1 MKRIWSKI
9 ALVLLFSVLAA
20 GLLFAGSEEGTS
32 GGEKAKKEEAIK
44 VGFLA
49 PLSGPYASMGE
60 DSVKGAEMAVEEI
73 NEAGGFLGR
82 PVEMVVIDTK
92 ALVDEHPVE
101 AVDELVLKHKVL
113 FIGGGVSD
121 SIGWAVRERAAF
133 HETPYLG
140 WVPWDSMATRGDN
153 IYPLHWVTGPDTEV
167 LMWCMWPYLLK
178 NNLVPKD
185 VVILGPDYEWGWA
198 NAKAAV
204 KPIEAFGGRVVEMIY
219 TPTPTVKFDTFIAQI
234 QDLMPNGG
242 TITANN
248 GGSEM
253 LETFHE
259 IYAAGLLD
267 KGYAFVKNNVY
278 GPLSY
283 GPIPQE
289 ELEGVY
295 VLNEYYPYL
304 PGDKKHEAWV
314 EKFHKKYGHLPGSN
328 TFSAYLVLH
337 AAADGIEKTQNL
349 DPKEWIAAVQGKVRT
364 GLLTDGEYMFQPLTG
379 RLLWPIVLMRGKSP
393 EDMKDIYP
401 TLPDVGPEWDKFEIV
416 HTFDVDYQLSVVPEE
431 ALLAGTEIGGAGI
444 GDAVVEYWKNK

>member
-1 MKRIWSKI
+1 MKKFFSI
-9 ALVLLFSVLAA
+9 AVMLILFTVLAA
-20 GLLFAGSEEGTS
+20 GLLFAE
-32 GGEKAKKEEAIK
+32 AKKEKAEEGPIK

-49 PLSGPYASMGE
+49 ALSGPYSATGE
-60 DSVKGAEMAVEEI
+60 DSVRGAQMAVEEI
-73 NEAGGFLGR
+73 NAAGGFLGR
-82 PVEMVVIDTK
+82 PVELVIRDTK

-101 AVDELVLKHKVL
+101 LVDELVLKYDVL

-133 HETPYLG
+133 HETPYMG
-140 WVPWDSMATRGDN
+140 WVPWDSMATRGEN

-198 NAKAAV
+198 NAKAAI
-204 KPIEAFGGRVVEMIY
+204 KPIEAFGGRVVETIY

-278 GPLSY
+278 GPTSY

-289 ELEGVY
+289 EIEGVWA
-295 VLNEYYPYL
+295 LNEYYPYL
-304 PGDKKHEAWV
+304 PGDKKHQAWV
-314 EKFHKKYGHLPGSN
+314 EKFYKKYGVLPGSN

-337 AAADGIEKTQNL
+337 AAKDGIDETKSL
-349 DPKEWIAAVQGKVRT
+349 DPHVWIPAVQGKVRT
-364 GLLTDGEYMFQPLTG
+364 GLVTDGEYMFQDLTG

-393 EDMKDIYP
+393 EDMVDIFP
-401 TLPDVGPEWDKFEIV
+401 SIPELGSEWDKWEIV
-416 HTFDVDYQLSVVPEE
+416 HTFDVDYQLKVVPES
-431 ALLAGTEIGGAGI
+431 ALRAGTEIGGEGI
-444 GDAVVEYWKNK
+444 GDAIIEYWEDK